1 MRSHQS
7 EPEFTLWQLA
17 KATGLLLLIG
27 VALYCAAAML
37 MVFGGWTY
45 VP

>member
-1 MRSHQS
+1 MNR
-7 EPEFTLWQLA
+7 EPDFTLWQLA

-37 MVFGGWTY
+37 MAVAGLPY

>member
-1 MRSHQS
+1 MT
-7 EPEFTLWQLA
+7 EFTLWQLA

-27 VALYCAAAML
+27 FALFGAGALLMTAAGL
-37 MVFGGWTY
+37 PY